1 MTNQKKTVLTPEEV
15 KKIAHLA
22 RLPLSQKEIERF
34 TPQLSEVLNYFNKL
48 NEVDTSS
55 VKPTYQSISDENR
68 FQEQKLEADTLS
80 TEEVLKNAKEKKDGY
95 VLTEQVIK

>member
-1 MTNQKKTVLTPEEV
+1 MKTKTLLTPEDV

-34 TPQLSEVLNYFNKL
+34 TQQLSDVLNYFNKL
-48 NEVDTSS
+48 NEVDTSA

-80 TEEVLKNAKEKKDGY
+80 PEEVLKNVKEKKDGY
-95 VLTEQVIK
+95 ILTEQVIK

>member
-1 MTNQKKTVLTPEEV
+1 MKTTKTSLTPEEV
-15 KKIAHLA
+15 KRIARLA
-22 RLPLSQKEIERF
+22 RLPLSQEEIERF